1 RRPERRVSPEL
12 RGLAGPSAAWREPK
26 ETPIPP
32 RDAKASIG
40 SLPEARMNSLR
51 GPAIRGRIVKRM
63 ENTLERTAAL
73 LERRWRRAVD
83 LLWRESVRCRK
94 AGLAEW
100 ERIRSARRRRN

>member
-1 RRPERRVSPEL
+1 
-12 RGLAGPSAAWREPK
+12 
-26 ETPIPP
+26 
-32 RDAKASIG
+32 
-40 SLPEARMNSLR
+40 
-51 GPAIRGRIVKRM
+51 M

-100 ERIRSARRRRN
+100 ERIRLARRRRNLQKIVRRALSDYHSIEVERQRGEAGSSS